1 MRCDHARP
9 HLRRAGLGVQCA
21 RVARW
26 RLTGLR
32 SRRVAHAC
40 DGCLRAIVESVTR
53 RELVRVEAVDGG

>member
-1 MRCDHARP
+1 MRCDHVRP
-9 HLRRAGLGVQCA
+9 HLRRVGLGVQCA

-40 DGCLRAIVESVTR
+40 DGCLRAIVESVAR
-53 RELVRVEAVDGG
+53 RELVAVDYVAG

>member
-1 MRCDHARP
+1 MPRCDHVRP

-26 RLTGLR
+26 RLVGLR

-40 DGCLRAIVESVTR
+40 EQHVRAIVESVTR
-53 RELVRVEAVDGG
+53 RELVAVDYVAG